1 MEMFL
6 PVCLRL
12 KLEGIPPITYNKT
25 QNVSNINHH
34 IQNYYYEL

>member
-6 PVCLRL
+6 AVSLGL
-12 KLEGIPPITYNKT
+12 KLDGIPPITYNTT